1 MSFIAPII
9 DIGFLC
15 ATRPRLRQ
23 REARSMLVAR
33 KDAMSV
39 EEHKA
44 TAPSAARIRVA
55 LLTASD
61 SRMVEAV
68 GDPRDDAGG
77 RLLRELAVEAGFVV
91 ADEALLREEP
101 EALRA
106 HVAALASSGR
116 VDAVL
121 VTGGTGLSPR
131 DRTPE
136 AVGALFERRLDGFGE
151 LFRALSFQEIGA
163 AAMLSRADAGV
174 VGGVLVFL
182 MPGSPAAVRLAM
194 RRLIAP
200 ELAHAVGQ
208 LRRPETAG
216 PTGNSEAAHHGHRP
230 RP

>member
-1 MSFIAPII
+1 
-9 DIGFLC
+9 
-15 ATRPRLRQ
+15 
-23 REARSMLVAR
+23 
-33 KDAMSV
+33 MSV

-44 TAPSAARIRVA
+44 YAPTAGRVRVA

-61 SRMVEAV
+61 SRGALSGGPP
-68 GDPRDDAGG
+68 GDPGDQLENEGG
-77 RLLRELAVEAGFVV
+77 RVLRELAVEAGFVV

-106 HVAALASSGR
+106 HVAALAASGR

-121 VTGGTGLSPR
+121 VTGGTGLAPR

-136 AVGALFERRLDGFGE
+136 ALGALFERRLDGFGE
-151 LFRALSFQEIGA
+151 LFRALSFEEIGA

-208 LRRPETAG
+208 LRRPDASGTTVA
-216 PTGNSEAAHHGHRP
+216 EATPHHHGHRA
-230 RP
+230 RS